1 MAKKPTKKQ
10 STPAP
15 ESGTA
20 PVVPAVQS
28 GLPAGWKIKRTIT
41 MPTLTMKDASPARL
55 LRFDTKM
62 ELSTYV
68 DPDPKKSKEKPATVS
83 NVTDV
88 QTGEIFKFLVSSVVE
103 ANLRRD
109 YDAEVKVTGEGK
121 AAKITEDKGEHTYI
135 GKVFQIQ
142 CMGKRP
148 GKRYRDF
155 SMKEVEAE

>member
-1 MAKKPTKKQ
+1 MAKKPVKKQ

-15 ESGTA
+15 ETPESTA
-20 PVVPAVQS
+20 PVVKTGVPQGFKV
-28 GLPAGWKIKRTIT
+28 KRTIT
-41 MPTLTMKDASPARL
+41 MPTLTMKEASPARI
-55 LRFDTKM
+55 LRFDSRM

-83 NVTDV
+83 NVTDM
-88 QTGEIFKFLVSSVVE
+88 QSGEIFKFLVPSVVE

-109 YDAEVKVTGEGK
+109 YDAEVKISGEGK
-121 AAKITEDKGEHTYI
+121 TAKITEDKGEHNYV
-135 GKVFQIQ
+135 GLSFQIQ

-155 SMKEVEAE
+155 SISEVEAE